1 MANTHALDLESG
13 SSQYASIVD
22 ASCPNL
28 EIAGSQTWEA
38 WVKPESFTSSMTVMA
53 KTNSAGTVIKRLFLS
68 NTGAVQIVLSGL
80 ATNIACTTTD
90 TISTGVWTHLAGVYD
105 SVATK
110 LQVFIN
116 GTLSK
121 EVTASGSASDS
132 NATFAIGAQ
141 KDLAGSELYFD
152 GLVDECRIWNVARTQ
167 ALIAANMSRE
177 IAAQTGLQGYW
188 KNNNNYADSSGN
200 GYNLTP
206 SGSPVFSTDVP
217 FVGADGGGNPMFFS
231 GGGLALG

>member
-1 MANTHALDLESG
+1 MSNIRSLDLESG
-13 SSQYASIVD
+13 SSQYASIAD

-28 EIAGSQTWEA
+28 EITGSQTWEA
-38 WVKPESFTSSMTVMA
+38 WVKPESFSSSMTVMA
-53 KTNSAGTVIKRLFLS
+53 KTNSAGTVLKRLFLGS
-68 NTGAVQIVLSGL
+68 TGTVQIALSGL

-105 SVATK
+105 SASSK

-116 GTLSK
+116 GTLNK
-121 EVTASGSASDS
+121 EVTASGSTSDS

-167 ALIAANMSRE
+167 ALISANMSRE

-188 KNNNNYADSSGN
+188 KLNNNYGDSSGN
-200 GYNLTP
+200 GYTLTA

-217 FVGADGGGNPMFFS
+217 FVGAGGGNPMFFS
-231 GGGLALG
+231 SGGLTLG